1 MKRWWQYQKERFPLL
16 AHGPLIFV
24 FSLSAVS
31 YSSLLRG
38 NIALP
43 SFSVGLTAFIT
54 CLLFFLQLRIADEFK
69 DYDDDLA
76 YRPYR
81 PVPRG
86 LIKLKELG
94 YLVPVTLLI
103 QAGLALW
110 LKPQL
115 LWFLLLVWFYWGLM
129 WREFFVTK
137 WLKAHP
143 LVYLGSH
150 MLIMPLIDLYASACD
165 WLVGGAGHPRAA
177 LGWFLVLS
185 FFNGIVV
192 EVGRKLRAPTDE
204 EKGVET
210 YTALY
215 GTKNASLLWLVALI
229 VTSLAAMMAAYSIGI
244 LGGVAIV
251 LGILVITAILLLI
264 RFQGKKAGSG
274 KALELFSGIWTIL
287 LYLSLGI
294 IPLLWRVWQ
303 A

>member
-1 MKRWWQYQKERFPLL
+1 MQRWWQYQKERFPLF

-31 YSSLLRG
+31 YSALLRG
-38 NIALP
+38 TSNLP
-43 SFSVGLTAFIT
+43 SLAVGLTAFIS

-69 DYDDDLA
+69 DYQDDLT

-86 LIKLKELG
+86 LISLRELG
-94 YLVPVTLLI
+94 YLVPLTMLL

-110 LKPQL
+110 LTPQL
-115 LWFLLLVWFYWGLM
+115 FWFLLLVWLYWALM
-129 WREFFVTK
+129 WREFFVPD
-137 WLKAHP
+137 WLKARP
-143 LVYLGSH
+143 LLYLGSH
-150 MLIMPLIDLYASACD
+150 MLIMPLIDLYASATD
-165 WLVGGAGHPRAA
+165 WLTAGAIHPKAA

-192 EVGRKLRAPTDE
+192 EVGRKLRAPADE
-204 EKGVET
+204 ETGVET

-215 GTKNASLLWLVALI
+215 GTRNASLLWFLALI
-229 VTSLAAMMAAYSIGI
+229 VTSLAALMAAYNIDG
-244 LGGVAIV
+244 LATVAIV
-251 LGILVITAILLLI
+251 LGLMLGLALILLI
-264 RFQGKKAGSG
+264 RFQRKKTGSG

-294 IPLLWRVWQ
+294 LPLVWSIWQ
-303 A
+303 T